1 MDLSIS
7 NVTKCLLNV
16 TSLTNHN
23 LLQLLYHKVHL
34 ATTWQGDEMIWSPV
48 KPCTADITAE
58 DATMQL
64 RSLRDGLM
72 ARPAKMSG
80 AMAAASCV
88 TDCPH
93 RHNQVNPW
101 QLVTAAWQLR
111 DSLPGWQTP
120 AASSQS
126 LRRVRPGEVAWPVTR
141 HRIVTG
147 AWCPLQWPG
156 VSIISREMLVYDFE
170 QVWGVLVLLCCSVFL
185 DLLMEERFCEIKIP
199 LLMEYWSGKV
209 LKRATSG
216 RLQTQCGPGWQWGTQ
231 PVTRHRA
238 SGAGRMS
245 GYPGDKTMV

>member
-1 MDLSIS
+1 
-7 NVTKCLLNV
+7 
-16 TSLTNHN
+16 
-23 LLQLLYHKVHL
+23 
-34 ATTWQGDEMIWSPV
+34 MIWSPV

-101 QLVTAAWQLR
+101 QLMTAAWQLVTAYRGDRHQQLLVRVCVEWDLGRLR
-111 DSLPGWQTP
+111 DQWPGIGWW
-120 AASSQS
+120 
-126 LRRVRPGEVAWPVTR
+126 LEPGV
-141 HRIVTG
+141 
-147 AWCPLQWPG
+147 QWPG
-156 VSIISREMLVYDFE
+156 VSIISREMMVYDSE
-170 QVWGVLVLLCCSVFL
+170 QVWSVHVLLCCIFL
-185 DLLMEERFCEIKIP
+185 DLLVEERFCEIKIP

-216 RLQTQCGPGWQWGTQ
+216 RLQTQCGPGWEWGTQ

-245 GYPGDKTMV
+245 GYPGDKTWFKVSCSSFN